1 MKLLTGTSLGSISFL
16 PADPLSLDLFG
27 EDVEVLK
34 GKFLAGEV
42 LTGSDGIEDLTGSD
56 ENA

>member
-1 MKLLTGTSLGSISFL
+1 MKLLTGISLASISFL

-34 GKFLAGEV
+34 GKFLTGEV
-42 LTGSDGIEDLTGSD
+42 LTDSDGIDDLTGSD
-56 ENA
+56 EKA